1 MIAMLRKSLL
11 ACAFALIAVL
21 SIAPGVAF
29 AEQDGHPVVVSL
41 GDSYSSGEGTE
52 PFFGQE
58 HPIAKYSDKDWLAHR
73 SRYAWSGQLK
83 VNGVQLSSMWNNGWY
98 FVAASGA
105 ETQHI
110 MGDDNLKGVQK
121 KHWGLITDVISKEE
135 ELPCQSDIFSDSRI
149 APDSIDYV
157 TLTIGGND
165 LGFTSVV
172 TEGALETAKD
182 ATRAA
187 LEADYLVTGW
197 SFWEYIRDRPGLKA
211 GGLQA
216 KLKSAVN
223 KFKNGENGQPSTLE
237 RLSDVH
243 DYVLGRAG
251 KNATLIVA
259 GYPHLFP
266 GSGRIPFINSDAAN
280 LINSA
285 VDTFD
290 TEVRNM
296 IRQKQTDRIMF
307 ADPRPYFANR
317 EALFINNV
325 MVGPQSQE
333 LVAATPVSAY
343 SVHPNRF
350 GQIAYARAVQDVI
363 DSSNTSQ
370 LAQVSSGSSEAD
382 EPADVDVASDVAMSL
397 VFDVSGSMDD
407 ASAMSGMTKLASAK
421 KQSSDFV
428 SSVSG
433 EKGEVGGLSV
443 RVGVVSFSDS
453 ATVECGLSNDPDVV
467 IASIGSLRADGMT
480 NMYAGLS
487 KGIDQLLGEDGP
499 RLMVFLSDGLSN
511 VGGSEAEII
520 DLAEQ
525 AADED
530 IKIYTIGFGPSG
542 NLDEDLLQEIADI
555 TDGQYSHEDSSNIS
569 SAAVG
574 LFATMMNARLQAT
587 SEVLHSI
594 IGAVG
599 QGGTSD
605 AGSFDITKNGTV
617 QVYLYWPGSIL
628 DMLLTDPDGV
638 KVGEG
643 YSGLTIDTSTI
654 PTSITIDNAKQG
666 TWNMAVYGQEVSM
679 VEEPFYAVA
688 AFNETEALE
697 FVAGGGAQNSGEGL
711 IFVLLVV
718 AIACIG
724 GVFAYTKRR
733 SSHEM

>member
-1 MIAMLRKSLL
+1 MFRKPFL
-11 ACAFALIAVL
+11 ACVFVLIAVL
-21 SIAPGVAF
+21 VLAPGVAF

-83 VNGVQLSSMWNNGWY
+83 VDGVQLSSMWNEGWY

-110 MGDDNLKGVQK
+110 MGDDKLEGVQK
-121 KHWGLITDVISKEE
+121 KRWGLITDVISKEE
-135 ELPCQSDIFSDSRI
+135 DLPCQSDIFSDSRI

-165 LGFTSVV
+165 LGFTDVV
-172 TEGALETAKD
+172 AEGAAETAKD
-182 ATRAA
+182 TTRAA

-197 SFWEYIRDRPGLKA
+197 SFWEYIKDRPGLKA
-211 GGLQA
+211 GGLQK
-216 KLKSAVN
+216 KLKSAVD
-223 KFKNGENGQPSTLE
+223 KFKNGENNQSSTLE

-266 GSGRIPFINSDAAN
+266 DAGRIPFINSNAAN

-317 EALFINNV
+317 EELFINNV
-325 MVGPQSQE
+325 MVGPQPQD

-363 DSSNTSQ
+363 DNLSKSQ
-370 LAQVSSGSSEAD
+370 PAQVSSGSSEAD
-382 EPADVDVASDVAMSL
+382 EPVDVDVDSDVAMSL

-407 ASAMSGMTKLASAK
+407 PSALSGMTKLASAK

-433 EKGEVGGLSV
+433 DKQGEGGLSV
-443 RVGVVSFSDS
+443 RVGVCSFSS
-453 ATVECGLSNDPDVV
+453 RATTDCGLSNDPDD
-467 IASIGSLRADGMT
+467 INASIAALQAAGQT
-480 NMYAGLS
+480 NMYAGLNE
-487 KGIDQLLGEDGP
+487 GITQLLGENGP

-511 VGGSEAEII
+511 VGGSRSDII
-520 DLAEQ
+520 DLARE
-525 AADED
+525 AADKD
-530 IKIYTIGFGPSG
+530 IKIYTIGFGSSSDI
-542 NLDEDLLQEIADI
+542 DEDLLQEIADI
-555 TDGQYSHEDSSNIS
+555 TGGEYSHEDSASIS

-574 LFATMMNARLQAT
+574 LFATMMNARLQAQYEILR
-587 SEVLHSI
+587 SVV
-594 IGAVG
+594 GAVG
-599 QGGTSD
+599 LGDLVD
-605 AGSFDITKNGTV
+605 AGDFDITKNGTV
-617 QVYLYWPGSIL
+617 QVYLYWPGSVL
-628 DMLLTDPDGV
+628 DMQLTDPDGTQV
-638 KVGEG
+638 AEG
-643 YSGLTIDTSTI
+643 YPGVTVDTSAI
-654 PTSITIDNAKQG
+654 PTSITIENAKQG
-666 TWNMAVYGQEVSM
+666 TWNMSVLGREVSM
-679 VEEPFYAVA
+679 EEEPYYAVA
-688 AFNETEALE
+688 AFEETEAP
-697 FVAGGGAQNSGEGL
+697 VAASGGGGASNGGEGL
-711 IFVLLVV
+711 VFIMLVV
-718 AIACIG
+718 AIGCIV
-724 GVFAYTKRR
+724 GVYAFTKRR
-733 SSHEM
+733 SAHE